1 MKRIKAL
8 IIAVCLL
15 MFASVAS
22 AAWSIYPSLLGGA
35 EGKYIVKL
43 VLLGDGTALSQNI
56 WTTIKDVG
64 ANRVDGLYIYRV
76 ITIPDG
82 TNAPSSTY
90 EITLTD
96 LTGDV
101 ATLAARSTTATESEL
116 TALKTVSKGYLS
128 MNGYLLLTCED
139 IGAGN
144 STTIYLELVP

>member
-43 VLLGDGTALSQNI
+43 VLLGDGTALEQNI
-56 WTTIKDVG
+56 WTTIKDIG